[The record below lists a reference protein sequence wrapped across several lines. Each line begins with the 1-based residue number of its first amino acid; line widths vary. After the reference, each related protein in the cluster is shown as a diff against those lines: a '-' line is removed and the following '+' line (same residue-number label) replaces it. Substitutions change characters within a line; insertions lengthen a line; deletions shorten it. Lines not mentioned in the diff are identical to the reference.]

1 MLKGFKEFISRGNM
15 IDMAVGVVMGSAV
28 TSIVTSIVSHLIN
41 PLIAVICGQTDLS
54 QVLRIKVKNFSGG
67 YTVFEIGSILNSV
80 VNFLLVAAAVYFVI
94 IVPMNK
100 FREMSAAA
108 AKKIGKSGEF
118 DAEAEESLSPE
129 EEQLVLLRQIRDE
142 LKKEQK

>member
-1 MLKGFKEFISRGNM
+1 M

-41 PLIAVICGQTDLS
+41 PLIALICGQTDLS

-108 AKKIGKSGEF
+108 AKKIGKSGDS

-129 EEQLVLLRQIRDE
+129 EEQLVLHRQIRDE

>member
-41 PLIAVICGQTDLS
+41 PLIALICGQTDLS

-67 YTVFEIGSILNSV
+67 YTV